1 MKDNNLNEIQTNE
14 VPISLEQFTKLS
26 DIQQNILSM
35 VYSHNK
41 TDVILNKICS
51 LAETLLP
58 NSVSSIMLKDSDT
71 QLISVRSAP
80 SVPQVGH
87 EALANLKP
95 GPHGGSCGNAVF
107 RNEAQYVVNTFED
120 SRWNDI
126 RQVAIDFNICSCWS
140 MPIRNTEGKS
150 IGSFALSSFE
160 HRSPTNFH
168 KTLLETA
175 ASLISIVLKNQ
186 TNERKVQL
194 FSAVVENAAEGIIIT
209 DKNNLIVEIN
219 KTFEKIYGYSNN
231 ELIGQSPKVFSSDQ
245 HNKNFFTQMWSQL
258 QVQSHWSGEITNK
271 KKDGSIITQWMSIKV
286 IYDEYDNVQNYIS
299 IFTDLT
305 QLINA
310 QKKLEYMLYHDPLT
324 KLFNKAY
331 LEKITKNEEYN
342 SFILLNVDNFSYLN
356 TVYGFENG
364 DELLINI
371 SNILRK
377 IGNTHNIF
385 KFNSDEFALLY
396 NEEID
401 LDKKIQEIQSYF
413 NSNSIEIA
421 NTQVNI
427 SFSYG
432 AIYDKSNILKNS
444 ASALKIAK
452 ENGKNRYYIFDL
464 QNDNLNQSNR
474 EAFIHATNLIKD
486 AIDKDKVV
494 PFFQGIYDNQ
504 KEKVTKYESLVRI
517 IKNDEIISPFYFLD
531 AARLS
536 GFLPQITK
544 IMIDKTLAVM
554 AKCEEE
560 FSINITEDDL
570 TQNYLYKY
578 FIEKINTYKIQAPR
592 ITLEILE
599 GVSSSGKKNH
609 IKQLNKLKSLG
620 LKIAIDDFG
629 TEYSNFE
636 RILDLD
642 VDIIKIDA
650 KYIKDIHTNKRSY
663 EITKALVF
671 FAKNVNI
678 SCTAEFVH
686 NKEVQDVVKELGIDF
701 SQGYYFSE
709 PKRELIN

>member
-1 MKDNNLNEIQTNE
+1 MKDNNLNEIQVDE

-41 TDVILNKICS
+41 TDVILDKICS

-58 NSVSSIMLKDSDT
+58 NSVSSIMLKDPTT

-80 SVPQVGH
+80 SVPKAGH
-87 EALANLKP
+87 TALANLKP

-107 RNEAQYVVNTFED
+107 RNEPQYVLNTFED
-120 SRWNDI
+120 PRWDEL

-140 MPIRNTEGKS
+140 MPIRDIKGNA

-160 HRSPTNFH
+160 HRAPTNFH
-168 KTLLETA
+168 KTLLDTA
-175 ASLISIVLKNQ
+175 ATIVSIVLKNQ
-186 TNERKVQL
+186 INERKVEL
-194 FSAVVENAAEGIIIT
+194 FSDIVRNAAEGIIIT
-209 DKNNLIVEIN
+209 DKNNRIIEIN
-219 KTFEKIYGYSNN
+219 KTFEDIYGYSES
-231 ELIGQSPKVFSSDQ
+231 ELMGYSPKMLSSEQ
-245 HNKNFFTQMWSQL
+245 HNKNFFTQMWTQL
-258 QVQSHWSGEITNK
+258 ETQSHWSGEITNK
-271 KKDGSIITQWMSIKV
+271 KKDGSIITQWMSIRV
-286 IYDEYDNVQNYIS
+286 IYDENKNIQNYIS

-310 QKKLEYMLYHDPLT
+310 QKKLEYMLYHDSLT
-324 KLFNKAY
+324 KLFNKTY
-331 LEKITKNEEYN
+331 LEKITLDSDYN
-342 SFILLNVDNFSYLN
+342 SIILLNVDNFSYLN

-371 SNILRK
+371 ANTLRI
-377 IGNTHNIF
+377 IGDTNNIF

-396 NEEID
+396 NEKID
-401 LDKKIQEIQSYF
+401 LDKKIQELQSYF

-432 AIYDKSNILKNS
+432 ATYDKSNILKNS

-452 ENGKNRYYIFDL
+452 ENGKNRYYIFDSQKDTL
-464 QNDNLNQSNR
+464 DQSNR
-474 EAFIHATNLIKD
+474 ESFILATNLIKN
-486 AIDKDKVV
+486 AIEEDNIV
-494 PFFQGIYDNQ
+494 PFFQGIYDNK
-504 KEKVTKYESLVRI
+504 KEKITKYESLVRI
-517 IKNDEIISPFYFLD
+517 INKDEIISPFYFLD

-544 IMIDKTLAVM
+544 IMIDKTLKVM
-554 AKCEEE
+554 TECKEE

-570 TQNYLYKY
+570 SQNYLYSY
-578 FIEKINTYKIQAPR
+578 FIEKINKYKIEAKR

-609 IKQLNKLKSLG
+609 IKQLDKLKSLG

-650 KYIKDIHTNKRSY
+650 KYIKDIDTNKRSY
-663 EITKALVF
+663 EITKALVY
-671 FAKNVNI
+671 FAKNVDI
-678 SCTAEFVH
+678 LCTAEFVH
-686 NKEVQDVVKELGIDF
+686 NEKVQKIVNELGIDF